1 MEPLS
6 FIQNSR
12 RDTSRRFPITAC
24 NYRPFGFS
32 EFNARCGRT
41 PQSSF
46 TTISRDYFSGE
57 ARHNFIIETVVFA
70 LISVTA
76 IPAMFDCGRALVE
89 FMRAIGGM

>member
-12 RDTSRRFPITAC
+12 RNTRSRFPITHC

-41 PQSSF
+41 PRSSF
-46 TTISRDYFSGE
+46 TTISRDYFSRE
-57 ARHNFIIETVVFA
+57 ARYNFIIETVVFA

-76 IPAMFDCGRALVE
+76 IPAMFDCGRALLE